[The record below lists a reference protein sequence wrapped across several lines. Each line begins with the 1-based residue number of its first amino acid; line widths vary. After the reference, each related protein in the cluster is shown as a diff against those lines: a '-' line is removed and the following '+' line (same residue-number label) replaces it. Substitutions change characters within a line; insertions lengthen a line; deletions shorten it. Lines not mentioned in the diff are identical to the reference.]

1 MNDIRVSDIFKSYG
15 DKRVL
20 QGISLEIEQGEF
32 FGLIGPNGAGKTT
45 LINIML
51 GLIEPDSGTVVVDG
65 LQMGKND
72 LEIKSRIGYVPQELA
87 LMEETTVGYNL
98 EYFGVLYNLKVKA
111 LKEAIDRVLVFVG
124 LENERKKKVAKL
136 SGGMKRRLNI
146 ACATMH
152 RPSILVLDEPTVGID
167 PQSRNHIFDY
177 LKRLNQEE
185 RVTILYTSHYMEEV
199 EALCDRIFILD
210 NGVEVAY
217 GDKEM
222 IRGMVEVGKTI
233 EFETKHAI
241 DGEITRVIGELPGVI
256 GIAVDGVM
264 VTLQTDPLLFQ
275 LNALIRHLENHRVDL
290 ISVQYRKMSLEQVFL
305 DLTGKSLRG

>member
-98 EYFGVLYNLKVKA
+98 EYFGVLYNLKGKA